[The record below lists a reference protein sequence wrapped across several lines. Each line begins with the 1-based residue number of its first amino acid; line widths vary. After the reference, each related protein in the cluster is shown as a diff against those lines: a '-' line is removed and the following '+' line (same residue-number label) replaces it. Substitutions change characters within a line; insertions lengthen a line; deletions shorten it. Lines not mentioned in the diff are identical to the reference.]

1 MAYNYDHTRQRQQR
15 RRSRQQHDQARKKKR
30 LHHMGIGMSVAG
42 IVAAILCGILLIAIQ
57 VSRQSPAPTAPVQ
70 AGPGSGET
78 VIKLSFGG
86 EMNITDRTVAA
97 GLYDDNYDYSVMF
110 RDVAPLFAG
119 ADAAIAN
126 FEGSLCGGPYGTAG
140 TRAPQALAQALNN
153 AGVDMLQVANS
164 CSLNNGL
171 LGMRQTVDAVR
182 KAGMTPLGAFSSVAD
197 AQSSKNFHLFDIR
210 GVKVAFVAFT
220 KGVGNLSVPSGNE
233 QSINL
238 LYKDYTSTY
247 QEVDTEGITTVLQ
260 NIEKE
265 QPDVTIALLHWGSE
279 YSSQI
284 SPTQTQI
291 VKLMQ
296 KEGVDAIIGT
306 HSHYV
311 QTAEFDRSKGT
322 VVAYSLGDLLGDADK
337 PGTNYSMVLDLEI
350 TKDHANNE
358 TKITGMD
365 YTPLYIAT
373 PENDGVPRIEIL
385 RIDAAMDYYEANGVG
400 RVSEETY
407 KAMKSAKGKVDSRI
421 IKK

>member
-1 MAYNYDHTRQRQQR
+1 MAYNHDHTRQRQQR
-15 RRSRQQHDQARKKKR
+15 RRSRQQFEQARKKKR
-30 LHHMGIGMSVAG
+30 LHHMGVGMSIAG
-42 IVAAILCGILLIAIQ
+42 IVAAIACGVLLILIQ
-57 VSRQSPAPTAPVQ
+57 VSRQSPAPSVPVQ
-70 AGPGSGET
+70 IGPGSGKT
-78 VIKLSFGG
+78 VIRLSFGG
-86 EMNITDRTVAA
+86 DVNITDRTVAA
-97 GLYDDNYDYSVMF
+97 GLYGENYDFSPVF
-110 RDVAPLFAG
+110 RDIAPLFAD

-126 FEGSLCGGPYGTAG
+126 FEGNLCGSPYGTAG
-140 TRAPQALAQALNN
+140 TRAPQPLVQALNN

-171 LGMRQTVDAVR
+171 LGMRQTIDAVR
-182 KAGMTPLGAFSSVAD
+182 KAGMTPLGAFSSVEE
-197 AQSSKNFHLFDIR
+197 AQNAKNFHLYNIR
-210 GVKVAFVAFT
+210 GIKVAFVAFT
-220 KGVGNLSVPSGNE
+220 KGVGNLSVPAGNE

-247 QEVDTEGITTVLQ
+247 QEVDTEGISAVLQ

-265 QPDVTIALLHWGSE
+265 KPDVTVALLHWGSE
-279 YSSQI
+279 YSSQV
-284 SPTQTQI
+284 SATQTQI

-311 QTAEFDRSKGT
+311 QTTEFDRNKGT

-337 PGTNYSMVLDLEI
+337 PGTNYSMILDLEI
-350 TKDHANNE
+350 TKDHANDE

-365 YTPLYIAT
+365 CTPIYIAT

-407 KAMKSAKGKVDSRI
+407 NAMKSAKNKVASRVTT
-421 IKK
+421 K

>member
-1 MAYNYDHTRQRQQR
+1 MAYNHDHTRQRQQR
-15 RRSRQQHDQARKKKR
+15 RRSRQQYDQARKKKR
-30 LHHMGIGMSVAG
+30 LQHMGIGMSVAG
-42 IVAAILCGILLIAIQ
+42 IVAAILCGILLITIQ
-57 VSRQSPAPTAPVQ
+57 VSRQSPAPTVPVQ

-78 VIKLSFGG
+78 VIKLSFAGDL
-86 EMNITDRTVAA
+86 NITDRTVAA
-97 GLYDDNYDYSVMF
+97 GLYGNNYDYSAMF
-110 RDVAPLFAG
+110 RDVAPLFVG

-126 FEGSLCGGPYGTAG
+126 FEGNLCGGPYGTAG

-197 AQSSKNFHLFDIR
+197 AQNSKNFHVFNIR

-247 QEVDTEGITTVLQ
+247 QEVDTEGITAILQ

-265 QPDVTIALLHWGSE
+265 QPDMTVALLHWGSE

-365 YTPLYIAT
+365 YTPIYIAT

-407 KAMKSAKGKVDSRI
+407 NAMKSAKNKVASRVHV
-421 IKK
+421 K